1 MSSAQEWHLAALTYS
16 LNQLPYL
23 DSKHEYL
30 WGGRRA
36 AEIAQR
42 DIPTI
47 RADKAHTVRSL
58 TGKLL
63 ELVRIGMAD
72 SGFPVVVKETVDAE
86 GRTFSA
92 MRVVG
97 FLGMNELEH
106 ALCELT
112 IHPLTTDPGESVR
125 TRADGQLYWKTS
137 RTQTSTSCRT
147 SRPRSRRTRAAASC
161 PSSALQSHTLI
172 LGPIRTISPSTSTG

>member
-1 MSSAQEWHLAALTYS
+1 MLLSAKGSMIWSLSEGRTLSTVSASLTLS

-42 DIPTI
+42 DVPTI

-63 ELVRIGMAD
+63 ELVRVGMAD
-72 SGFPVVVKETVDAE
+72 SGFPVLVKETVDAD
-86 GRTFSA
+86 GRTYSA

-106 ALCELT
+106 ALCVWT
-112 IHPLTTDPGESVR
+112 YHPADRSV
-125 TRADGQLYWKTS
+125 
-137 RTQTSTSCRT
+137 
-147 SRPRSRRTRAAASC
+147 
-161 PSSALQSHTLI
+161 
-172 LGPIRTISPSTSTG
+172 